1 MYQDEFSVGAEH
13 VLGDRWMIGAKVT
26 RRNLGSAIDDICDGG
41 TMAAVLEDRGVDPD
55 TVEIPGCFM
64 FNPGG
69 ANTFSLANIDP
80 MTGEPTG
87 SRTEVSMSSVDL
99 GFLYD
104 ITRTYTGLDFYLARV

>member
-1 MYQDEFSVGAEH
+1 MYQDEFIVGAEH

-64 FNPGG
+64 FNQGG
-69 ANTFSLANIDP
+69 PNPFSLAKPDP
-80 MTGEPTG
+80 LTGHQTRHKQRTG
-87 SRTEVSMSSVDL
+87 GNEGVS
-99 GFLYD
+99 
-104 ITRTYTGLDFYLARV
+104 T